1 MSFWKKLLYRIIYPA
16 SLIFTVISLIIY
28 AIWASEE
35 GGNTTAVLFFVLTA
49 YALFVAF
56 VSCIFFTEMIM
67 PLKIIV
73 HFGALF
79 LSLCIFCAVGKFS
92 SSTVAWI
99 IGIFTVA
106 YIAVCVPALIVT
118 GKKKKEKSD
127 KKDYKNLFSK

>member
-16 SLIFTVISLIIY
+16 SLIFSVISIIIY
-28 AIWASEE
+28 SIWASDDEV
-35 GGNTTAVLFFVLTA
+35 NSTAVLFFVLAA

-56 VSCIFFTEMIM
+56 VSCIFHTEMIM
-67 PLKIIV
+67 PLKLII

-79 LSLCIFCAVGKFS
+79 LSLCIFCAIGKFS

-99 IGIFTVA
+99 LGIFTVA
-106 YIAVCVPALIVT
+106 YIAVCVPALIIS
-118 GKKKKEKSD
+118 GKKKKEQSD